1 VAYIRTKNLSILGG
15 ILALL
20 AAFLREVP
28 LAILAGGTVP
38 AGSEGF
44 YSLAMFATPEFE
56 VFAWGTIAGGT
67 ATLLADFSI
76 EGLFG
81 LATWG
86 FLVIAAVLA
95 FSGASPHATPQNG
108 KVQRALAALFLLAD
122 AGLFLV
128 LALLSSTL
136 GIAGL
141 RLGWF
146 CVVIGGVLVAI
157 STRDKAS
164 DAA

>member
-1 VAYIRTKNLSILGG
+1 MARINTKKLSILGG

-20 AAFLREVP
+20 VAFLREIPVV
-28 LAILAGGTVP
+28 ILAGGTVP

-44 YSLAMFATPEFE
+44 YSLAMFVTPEFE
-56 VFAWGTIAGGT
+56 VFTWGTIAGGT
-67 ATLLADFSI
+67 ATLLADFSL
-76 EGLFG
+76 EGVFG

-108 KVQRALAALFLLAD
+108 KVQRALAAMFLLAD

-128 LALLSSTL
+128 LALLSSSL
-136 GIAGL
+136 GIMSL

-146 CVVIGGVLVAI
+146 CVIIGGVLATVSA
-157 STRDKAS
+157 RDKAS
-164 DAA
+164 DSA